1 MFTNDKLNFLTSY
14 LPTLRDEVLNH
25 AIDTVSLKDDS
36 YDNIVTDL
44 DIALQAKLV
53 KVLLERYPQT
63 TVLAEESDQLDV
75 SNALW
80 IIDPI
85 DGTKNYFRRRED
97 FAISIAY
104 YEHQKPLFGVV
115 YDVAKDEL
123 FVGITA
129 EGAWLN
135 QQALPLIQAKVH
147 S

>member
-1 MFTNDKLNFLTSY
+1 MFNHDKLYFLSVY

-53 KVLLERYPQT
+53 KVLLERYPHT

-75 SNALW
+75 SDALW

-85 DGTKNYFRRRED
+85 DGTKNYYRRRIE
-97 FAISIAY
+97 
-104 YEHQKPLFGVV
+104 VN
-115 YDVAKDEL
+115 EL
-123 FVGITA
+123 FKCKIS
-129 EGAWLN
+129 EFSHRLR
-135 QQALPLIQAKVH
+135 ALFNFNTF
-147 S
+147 